1 MATKTDGRRKLGVTS
16 SHRRALLRNMAT
28 SLFKHERIE
37 TTLAKA
43 KELRPYAEKLITHA
57 KKGEH
62 FMVRRQIHDKMVYN
76 KLFEVIAPRYAQRP
90 GGYTRILKMTPRVG
104 DNAKRGLIM
113 LVS

>member
-1 MATKTDGRRKLGVTS
+1 
-16 SHRRALLRNMAT
+16 MAT

-37 TTLAKA
+37 TTIAKA
-43 KELRPYAEKLITHA
+43 KELRPYAEKLITNA

-62 FMVRRQIHDKMVYN
+62 YMVRRQIQDKQVYK

-90 GGYTRILKMTPRVG
+90 GGYTRILKIAPRIG
-104 DNAKRGLIM
+104 DNAKLGLIM

>member
-1 MATKTDGRRKLGVTS
+1 MASKALGRRQLGVTS
-16 SHRRALLRNMAT
+16 SHRRALLRNMAV

-62 FMVRRQIHDKMVYN
+62 FMVRRQIHDKLVYN
-76 KLFEVIAPRYAQRP
+76 KLFEILAPRYAQRP
-90 GGYTRILKMTPRVG
+90 GGYTRILRLDPRLG
-104 DNAKRGLIM
+104 DNSKRGLIM

>member
-1 MATKTDGRRKLGVTS
+1 MASKALGRRQLGITG
-16 SHRRALLRNMAT
+16 SHRRSLLRNMAT

-43 KELRPYAEKLITHA
+43 KELRPYAEKLITSA

-62 FMVRRQIHDKMVYN
+62 YMVRRQIHDKLVYK
-76 KLFEVIAPRYAQRP
+76 KLFEVIAPRYAQRA
-90 GGYTRILKMTPRVG
+90 GGYTRILKIEPRIG
-104 DNAKRGLIM
+104 DNAKLGLIM

>member
-1 MATKTDGRRKLGVTS
+1 MASKTLGRRQLGITG

-43 KELRPYAEKLITHA
+43 KELRPYAEKLITNA

-62 FMVRRQIHDKMVYN
+62 YMVRRQIHDKVVYK

-90 GGYTRILKMTPRVG
+90 GGYTRILKIAPRVG
-104 DNAKRGLIM
+104 DNAKLGLIM

>member
-1 MATKTDGRRKLGVTS
+1 MATMTLGRRKLGVTG

-43 KELRPYAEKLITHA
+43 KELRPYAEKLITNA

-62 FMVRRQIHDKMVYN
+62 FMVRRQIHDKMVYK

-90 GGYTRILKMTPRVG
+90 GGYTRILKIEPRLG
-104 DNAKRGLIM
+104 DNAKLGLIM

>member
-1 MATKTDGRRKLGVTS
+1 MASKALGRRQLGITS
-16 SHRRALLRNMAT
+16 SHRRSLLRNMAT
-28 SLFKHERIE
+28 SLFQHERIE

-62 FMVRRQIHDKMVYN
+62 FMVRRQIHDKIVYT
-76 KLFEVIAPRYAQRP
+76 KLFEVLAPRYAQRP
-90 GGYTRILKMTPRVG
+90 GGYTRILRLDPRRG
-104 DNAKRGLIM
+104 DNSKRGLIM

>member
-1 MATKTDGRRKLGVTS
+1 MATMTLGRRKLGVTS

-43 KELRPYAEKLITHA
+43 KELRPYAEKLITNA

-62 FMVRRQIHDKMVYN
+62 YMVRRQIHDKDVYK

-90 GGYTRILKMTPRVG
+90 GGYTRILKIEPRLG
-104 DNAKRGLIM
+104 DNAKIGLIM